1 MRNQRRRS
9 ALEKFA
15 VNKKVEILEL
25 DIENSSKDRNLRGNY
40 EFPLTLSDINKGNLC
55 KWPYSE
61 ARVVELV
68 GMPTDLRLINLP
80 KLKEVKI
87 YQGLL
92 DNVLFGQI
100 FSCVSSVQTLS
111 TLYDSKRLATLVS
124 IPQMPNVKQLML
136 TMGVE
141 EDDCLLEVA
150 SIVEACPNLETFII
164 KLLWFSPV
172 KRRRKARHVANDHH
186 PLKNLKLFK
195 ILGYYG
201 RISDFEL
208 AAYVIDNA
216 VALEKI
222 VIDPRCRREVVI
234 FSEKDLLKKEK
245 AARSSAERRLK
256 AILPKKPPGVK
267 LVIL

>member
-1 MRNQRRRS
+1 
-9 ALEKFA
+9 
-15 VNKKVEILEL
+15 
-25 DIENSSKDRNLRGNY
+25 
-40 EFPLTLSDINKGNLC
+40 
-55 KWPYSE
+55 
-61 ARVVELV
+61 
-68 GMPTDLRLINLP
+68 MPTDLRLTNLP
-80 KLKEVKI
+80 KLRKVKI

-92 DNVLFGQI
+92 DDVLFRQI
-100 FSCVSSVQTLS
+100 SSCVSYVQTLS
-111 TLYDSKRLATLVS
+111 FTLYVPKRLATLVS
-124 IPQMPNVKQLML
+124 IPQMPNVKKLML

-186 PLKNLKLFK
+186 LLKNLKLFK
-195 ILGYYG
+195 ILGYFG

-208 AAYVIDNA
+208 VAYVIDNA

-222 VIDPRCRREVVI
+222 VIDPRCLPEVVI
-234 FSEKDLLKKEK
+234 FSEKDLLKKEE

-256 AILPKKPPGVK
+256 AILPKNPPGVK